1 MSFYLKRQRKVIGTK
16 ITQCRPSSE
25 KNRQERSFHPRTLHK
40 EEMGK
45 ERVRCMTQ
53 AVFSENETVS
63 WLSSDDV

>member
-1 MSFYLKRQRKVIGTK
+1 MK